1 MTVIILQTLRIWK
14 GLNNMEMK
22 YAVMAVKTKS
32 DKKSIKSLAYQVSM
46 ITTKC
51 VNPNIKILDCIVTF
65 GGVKDIL
72 REVKRLKEYK
82 DFQYL
87 LIYSPKHIA
96 DNEEEYLLFVDK
108 LKKVY
113 DIEVITYK

>member
-1 MTVIILQTLRIWK
+1 
-14 GLNNMEMK
+14 MEMK
-22 YAVMAVKTKS
+22 YSVMAVKTKS

-82 DFQYL
+82 EADIVHFHMFHNSKFSL
-87 LIYSPKHIA
+87 YS
-96 DNEEEYLLFVDK
+96 
-108 LKKVY
+108 
-113 DIEVITYK
+113 